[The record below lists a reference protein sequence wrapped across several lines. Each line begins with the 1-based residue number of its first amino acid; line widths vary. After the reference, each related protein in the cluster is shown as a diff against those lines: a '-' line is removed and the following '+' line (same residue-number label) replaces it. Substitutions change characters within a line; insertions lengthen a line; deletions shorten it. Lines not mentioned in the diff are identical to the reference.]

1 MNAARAALLLLA
13 LVAPLGAQQAAPTP
27 PAPPSRGWIEP
38 VAEYGKWMS
47 LAGAI
52 ALTALAVQEHSHS
65 DEAWNSLL
73 EICRTDNADCTLGP
87 QGAYLNPV
95 AEAYYQRSIYYD
107 SRARRRLMFGQ
118 VAFAVGA
125 ALFIYD
131 LSGGSEGPANIPLDP
146 NRLILG
152 TTANGKTQVGWRLEF

>member
-1 MNAARAALLLLA
+1 MNATHVALLQLA
-13 LVAPLGAQQAAPTP
+13 IAGPLGAQQAVPPP
-27 PAPPSRGWIEP
+27 PAPSRGWIEP
-38 VAEYGKWMS
+38 VAEYGKWLS

-52 ALTALAVQEHSHS
+52 ALTVLAVQEHSHS

-73 EICRTDNADCTLGP
+73 EICRADNADCALGP
-87 QGAYLNPV
+87 TGAYVNPV

-118 VAFAVGA
+118 IAFAVGA

-146 NRLILG
+146 NRFVLEPG
-152 TTANGKTQVGWRLEF
+152 MEGGAKVGWRVAF